1 MTTIIPEPSHVKRD
15 PGQLVEMAWDPI
27 TRIVGSLG
35 IYTKID
41 FENREVVEC
50 HSTSSI
56 FRGYSIFMKGKDPRD
71 AHFITSRICG
81 ICGDNHATC
90 SCYAQN
96 MAYGVKPPHL
106 GEWIVNLGEA
116 AEYMFDHNIFQENL
130 VGVDYCEKMVSETNP
145 SVLAKAE
152 NTQSPNAE
160 AHGYRT
166 IADIMRALNPF
177 TGEFYREALQVSRW
191 TREMF
196 CLMEG
201 RHVHPSTLYPGGVG
215 TTATI
220 QLMTDYMTRLMRY
233 VEFMKKV
240 VPMHDD
246 LFDFFYEALPGYD
259 QVGLRRTLLGCWGS
273 FQDPEVC
280 NFDYKDME
288 KWGNAMFVT
297 PGVVIDGKLHTH
309 SLVDINLG
317 IRILLGS
324 SYYDDWT
331 DQEMFVKNDPLGN
344 PVDRRHPWN
353 QHTNP
358 RPQKRDFDSNYSWVM
373 SPRWF
378 DGKDHLA
385 LDTGGGPLARLW
397 STALAGLVDIGYV
410 KATGNSVQINLP
422 KTALKGPVS
431 FEWKVPQYGS
441 NTIERNRARTYFQA
455 YAAACALHFAEKALV
470 EIRAGR
476 TKTWEKFDV
485 PDEGIGC
492 GFTEAVRGVLS
503 HHMVIRDG
511 KIANYHPYPPT
522 PWNANPRDSY
532 GTPGPYEDAVQGQP
546 IFEENSR
553 ENFKGI
559 DIMRTVR
566 SFDPCLPCG
575 VHMYLGKGKTLG
587 EVALPHPVR
596 DRGMSIWPHRPE
608 EPGTRRAV
616 AHGGRSDTEPRSTPA
631 QSGGAVARERAE
643 QLVREVTDLYGA
655 GLQRMMGIAVA
666 AQTRTGG
673 RVRRRR
679 PGRQPAAGARSTPA
693 RRRAAD
699 RGRAR
704 QRAALPRLA
713 RRRRPSARG
722 RRRCRPP
729 AVRRAAARAVR
740 RRRSRS
746 N

>member
-1 MTTIIPEPSHVKRD
+1 MATATQGTK
-15 PGQLVEMAWDPI
+15 PGLVEMHWDPI

-41 FENREVVEC
+41 FGQRKVAEC

-130 VGVDYCEKMVSETNP
+130 VGVDFCEKMVRETNAA
-145 SVLAKAE
+145 VWEKAAKAE
-152 NTQSPNAE
+152 APHAS

-166 IADIMRALNPF
+166 IGDIMKSLNPF
-177 TGEFYREALQVSRW
+177 EGEFYREALQMSRM

-215 TTATI
+215 TVATI
-220 QLMTDYMTRLMRY
+220 QLFTDYLSRLMRY
-233 VEFMKKV
+233 VEFMKRV

-246 LFDFFYEALPGYD
+246 LFDFFYTAMPGYEK
-259 QVGLRRTLLGCWGS
+259 VGDRRILLGCWGS
-273 FQDPEVC
+273 FQDPEAC
-280 NFDYKDME
+280 NFHYRDMTN
-288 KWGNAMFVT
+288 WGRKMFVT
-297 PGVVIDGKLHTH
+297 PGVVVDGKLVTTD
-309 SLVDINLG
+309 LVEINLG

-324 SYYDDWT
+324 SYYEDWNGM
-331 DQEMFVKNDPLGN
+331 EKFVDRDPLGN
-344 PVDRRHPWN
+344 PVDARHPWN
-353 QHTNP
+353 QHTVP
-358 RPQKRDFDSNYSWVM
+358 KPQKRDFEGKYSWVM

-378 DGKDHLA
+378 DGKNHLA

-397 STALAGLVDIGYV
+397 VTALAGLVDVGYV

-422 KTALKGPVS
+422 KTATKPPVS
-431 FEWKVPQYGS
+431 FEWKVPKWS

-455 YAAACALHFAEKALV
+455 YAAGCALHFMEEALKEV
-470 EIRAGR
+470 RAGH
-476 TKTWEKFDV
+476 TKTWESFTV
-485 PDEGIGC
+485 PRDGIGC

-503 HHMVIRDG
+503 HHLVIRDG

-522 PWNANPRDSY
+522 PWNANPRDVY
-532 GTPGPYEDAVQGQP
+532 GTPGPYEDAVQDCP
-546 IFEENSR
+546 IFEENPQ
-553 ENFKGI
+553 EKFKGI

-575 VHMYLGKGKTLG
+575 VHMTLPNG
-587 EVALPHPVR
+587 RIVEHRHSPALLNVP
-596 DRGMSIWPHRPE
+596 
-608 EPGTRRAV
+608 
-616 AHGGRSDTEPRSTPA
+616 
-631 QSGGAVARERAE
+631 
-643 QLVREVTDLYGA
+643 
-655 GLQRMMGIAVA
+655 
-666 AQTRTGG
+666 
-673 RVRRRR
+673 
-679 PGRQPAAGARSTPA
+679 
-693 RRRAAD
+693 
-699 RGRAR
+699 
-704 QRAALPRLA
+704 
-713 RRRRPSARG
+713 
-722 RRRCRPP
+722 
-729 AVRRAAARAVR
+729 
-740 RRRSRS
+740 
-746 N
+746 